1 MHQLYVVGMG
11 LDGPAGLATE
21 AKRAIEAATVIA
33 GSAHHLKHFSSHPAE
48 KLTLGSDI
56 EDWLSQLKKL
66 SAHQSIVV
74 LASGDPL
81 FFGIGRLLTEHFP
94 SEILVFYPHVSSVQL
109 AFSRLQIPW
118 QSATIV
124 SIHGRSIEPLEQA
137 LKKGAGPIAVLTDG
151 IHTPVAI
158 AQLIKDLRLP
168 IAYRLWV
175 CSQLGGA
182 EERVESFTLEDRIPE
197 SFPMPNV
204 VVLQQIE
211 TSAPPLPLLG
221 IPDSAFYTFPDQPG
235 LITKQEVRVLSLS
248 LLQLMPQVRVWDI
261 GAGTG
266 SISIEVGRLV
276 PDAQIFAVEQTAV
289 GTSLIRRNCERLG
302 VKNVQVVSGAAPKA
316 LINLPDPDR
325 IVLGGGGA
333 RIAEILAVCMERLKP
348 GGVLVGNFATIEA
361 LYAAQT
367 QLRTQSWS
375 IHLLQVNLARST
387 AIGEATRF
395 VPMNPVTLLQAIKPT
410 G

>member
-1 MHQLYVVGMG
+1 MHQLHVVGMG
-11 LDGPAGLATE
+11 LEGPAGLATE
-21 AKRAIEAATVIA
+21 AKRPIETATLIT
-33 GSAHHLKHFSSHPAE
+33 GSAHHLRHFALHPAQ
-48 KLTLGSDI
+48 KLVLGSDI
-56 EDWLSQLKKL
+56 EDWISQLKKL
-66 SAHQSIVV
+66 LEHQSIVV

-94 SEILVFYPHVSSVQL
+94 LETLVFYPHVSSVQL
-109 AFSRLQIPW
+109 AFSRLRIPW

-124 SIHGRSIEPLEQA
+124 SIHGRATEQLEQA
-137 LKKGAGPIAVLTDG
+137 LKKSASPIAVLTDG

-158 AQLIKDLRLP
+158 AQLIKDLCLP
-168 IAYRLWV
+168 ISYKFWV

-182 EERVESFTLEDRIPE
+182 EERVEGFALEDVLPA

-204 VVLQQIE
+204 VVLQSIE

-221 IPDSAFYTFPDQPG
+221 IPDHAFYTFPDQPG

-248 LLQLMPQVRVWDI
+248 LLRLMPQVLVWDI

-276 PDAQIFAVEQTAV
+276 PDAQIFAVEQTAI
-289 GTSLIRRNCERLG
+289 GTSLIHRNCERFD
-302 VKNVQVVSGAAPKA
+302 VKNIQVVCGAAPAA
-316 LINLPDPDR
+316 LMTLPDPDR
-325 IVLGGGGA
+325 IVLGGGGT
-333 RIAEILAVCMERLKP
+333 RITEILNLCTERLKP
-348 GGVLVGNFATIEA
+348 GGVLVGHFATLEA
-361 LYAAQT
+361 LHAAQVH
-367 QLRTQSWS
+367 LRTQGWS

-395 VPMNPVTLLQAIKPT
+395 VPMNPVTLLQAMKPA

>member
-1 MHQLYVVGMG
+1 MHQLHVVGIG
-11 LDGPAGLATE
+11 LEGPAVLATE
-21 AKRAIEAATVIA
+21 AKRAIEAAAVIT
-33 GSAHHLKHFSSHPAE
+33 GSAHQLDHFATHPAE
-48 KLTLGSDI
+48 KLALGNDL
-56 EDWLSQLKKL
+56 EDWLRQLKKL
-66 SAHQSIVV
+66 SEHQSIVV

-94 SEILVFYPHVSSVQL
+94 PETLVFYPHVSSVQL
-109 AFSRLQIPW
+109 AFSRLCIPW
-118 QSATIV
+118 QSATVV

-137 LKKGAGPIAVLTDG
+137 LKKGASPIAVLTDG

-182 EERVESFTLEDRIPE
+182 EERVEGFTLEDGIPKP
-197 SFPMPNV
+197 FPMPNV

-211 TSAPPLPLLG
+211 TSVPPLPLLG
-221 IPDSAFYTFPDQPG
+221 IPDSAFCTFPDQPG

-276 PDAQIFAVEQTAV
+276 ADAQIFAVEQTAV
-289 GTSLIRRNCERLG
+289 GTSLIRCNCARFG
-302 VKNVQVVSGAAPKA
+302 VKNIQVVSGAAPQA
-316 LINLPDPDR
+316 LINLPEPDR
-325 IVLGGGGA
+325 IVLGGGGTK
-333 RIAEILAVCMERLKP
+333 IAEILAVCMERLKP
-348 GGVLVGNFATIEA
+348 GGVLVGNFATLEA
-361 LYAAQT
+361 LYAAQIH
-367 QLRTQSWS
+367 LRTQGWS

-395 VPMNPVTLLQAIKPT
+395 VPMNPVTLLQAIKPA